1 MACNNNSSAT
11 YIEERFSSAISVNVN
26 HPPPVNN
33 TASAFFSTI
42 HEKFDKVD
50 REEDAFVDRVDRAA
64 AAAAVDDDVPFPAA
78 PADGVDGGLTG
89 ANKSLTGADKSL
101 TGADGVSG
109 TAEGAVAARPTPYVG
124 SSSNVMEL
132 KTVQSVAFK
141 TLMEAL
147 KELLND
153 TCIEISE
160 TGLKIIAVD
169 QTRIVLVH
177 LRLDANKFEYFHCH
191 GKIVIGVNMLNL
203 HKLIK
208 TINSSDT
215 LTLFMD
221 RNDMNHLGIKIE
233 NGEKNT
239 KTVYKLNLLDLDPEN
254 ISIDPA
260 EFNSVI
266 TMPSNDFQKIC
277 RDMYNVADYVEI
289 KNINTQLIFACK
301 GEFCLQE
308 TIISDSK
315 ATGGTNSIVSA
326 NANEIVQGI
335 FNLKYLV
342 LFTKC
347 TNLCNTVELYLK
359 NDYALII
366 KYSVASLGEIKLC
379 LAPQTEE

>member
-1 MACNNNSSAT
+1 M
-11 YIEERFSSAISVNVN
+11 EL
-26 HPPPVNN
+26 HPLLPTN
-33 TASAFFSTI
+33 ALI
-42 HEKFDKVD
+42 M
-50 REEDAFVDRVDRAA
+50 
-64 AAAAVDDDVPFPAA
+64 
-78 PADGVDGGLTG
+78 TG
-89 ANKSLTGADKSL
+89 NI
-101 TGADGVSG
+101 
-109 TAEGAVAARPTPYVG
+109 
-124 SSSNVMEL
+124 MEL

-147 KELLND
+147 KELLTD
-153 TCIEISE
+153 TCIEINE

-177 LRLDANKFEYFHCH
+177 LRLDASKFEYFHCH
-191 GKIVIGVNMLNL
+191 GRIVIGVNMLNL

-221 RNDMNHLGIKIE
+221 RNDMNHLGIRIE
-233 NGEKNT
+233 NGEKNS
-239 KTVYKLNLLDLDPEN
+239 KTVYKLNLLDLDREN

-277 RDMYNVADYVEI
+277 RDMYNVADFVEI

-308 TIISDSK
+308 TILSDSK
-315 ATGGTNSIVSA
+315 NGGINSIITS
-326 NANEIVQGI
+326 NTDEIVQGV

-366 KYSVASLGEIKLC
+366 KYQVASLGEIKLC
-379 LAPQTEE
+379 LAPQTDIS

>member
-1 MACNNNSSAT
+1 MLQVETLSMLDNMSIQDEPIEVIVSRSEIREMEVCDSIGLQSQGLQSQGLQNTGLHESPQAPLTQNSQN
-11 YIEERFSSAISVNVN
+11 I
-26 HPPPVNN
+26 
-33 TASAFFSTI
+33 
-42 HEKFDKVD
+42 
-50 REEDAFVDRVDRAA
+50 
-64 AAAAVDDDVPFPAA
+64 
-78 PADGVDGGLTG
+78 
-89 ANKSLTGADKSL
+89 
-101 TGADGVSG
+101 
-109 TAEGAVAARPTPYVG
+109 
-124 SSSNVMEL
+124 MEL

-141 TLMEAL
+141 TLIEAL
-147 KELLND
+147 KELLTD
-153 TCIEISE
+153 TCIEINE

-169 QTRIVLVH
+169 QTRSVLVH
-177 LRLDANKFEYFHCH
+177 LKLDAGKFEHFSCQ
-191 GKIVIGVNMLNL
+191 GRIVIGVNMLNL

-221 RNDMNHLGIKIE
+221 RHDMNHLGIRIE

-239 KTVYKLNLLDLDPEN
+239 KTIYKLNLLDLDREN
-254 ISIDPA
+254 ISIDPV

-277 RDMYNVADYVEI
+277 RDMYNVADFVEI

-308 TIISDSK
+308 TVLTDNKSSAS
-315 ATGGTNSIVSA
+315 ATSSNVNSIVSN
-326 NANEIVQGI
+326 NANEIVQGV

-366 KYSVASLGEIKLC
+366 KYAVASLGEIKLC
-379 LAPQTEE
+379 LAPQTDL